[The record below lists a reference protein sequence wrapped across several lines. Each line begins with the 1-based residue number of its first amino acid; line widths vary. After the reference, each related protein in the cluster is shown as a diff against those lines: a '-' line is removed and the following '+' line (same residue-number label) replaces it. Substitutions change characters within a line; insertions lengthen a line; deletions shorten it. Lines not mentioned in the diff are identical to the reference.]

1 MMDVAFAATTMDT
14 YEDMFKEITRK
25 LYGEEADVETGGNGN
40 GSGGG
45 GGGGGV
51 GAGGGE
57 SVGVGAV
64 LRSIVADY
72 EEQEAHHGH
81 GHGSAL
87 AAFGLA
93 ALMHQQQQQHHSHHH
108 HQQHQA
114 LQGPADRW
122 LPSDEPPPA
131 WAGGSRV
138 ATYNPA
144 QKLFRCAD
152 CGCVGFLARVAEHW
166 LGSHANL
173 RVFHCPQCPYSSA
186 WARCVRTHLTRQH
199 AVAPAD
205 ADAAL
210 FANNPVLEEVSKFL
224 HRLKARAEAA
234 AAAAVAGLVRPP
246 PPPPLLVPQACPPPP
261 PSGHPPPPP
270 PPSHHPPAPSLPPP
284 PPPPPAPSASQQQ
297 QQQDSGGVKRYCC
310 GYCPYSTDRRDLFTR
325 HENIHREEKPFQ
337 CYVCQKQFNR
347 ADHVK
352 KHFLRMHRDYP
363 YDLNRV
369 RRQPDK
375 SPPAP
380 SPGPAAPAVPT
391 PGATPGLPHHYFA
404 ADRPGARPLSV
415 PPPTAAHPPLHAL
428 DVPAGFPPPVLR
440 PPTYPPPPPDCGGKR
455 AGCTAK
461 SHASKNKKKADKRY
475 SCCYCSWSGVDNW
488 CLKRHLNT
496 HLKPFVCALCDYKA
510 ARAERLATHVLK
522 VHNKRACGKCSFL
535 ADDQAQ
541 LAIHRQEHH
550 HPWEH
555 GNGFTSDTLSP
566 SHPHSIASASGHQGA
581 APSNHFGLLKREQQ
595 YELGLPLHAFG
606 APRAAPKQQHFGA
619 ARLFHYM
626 EASDTSDQDDEQ
638 EPVSCSAQRP
648 PPPVGCRQCG
658 CEFADVNSLQTHQ
671 LVHHTAK
678 SGAPEAA
685 TDTATA
691 KKPCTKPLPYRC
703 SVCECSLASQAL
715 MLEHMRIHNGRL
727 LACKERGCAFVT
739 PLGESALRDHSKM
752 HSPSVG
758 NTPLCCP
765 HCQHPL
771 DSVESLQRHRPLHHL
786 PETPCDLCDSVSQK
800 FRHCPPLSATACCG
814 SGCVDMKT
822 GTSLECSFPK
832 TDQATAGTKRSR
844 KQRQPRRV
852 VARGEDASEIRV
864 LKHSASPKPRSAKWR
879 TLGASRTL
887 CQLREKYMSGLLSRK
902 RIRCSW
908 CPQQAPLF
916 PYHTPATL
924 ALHNSWRHSIRKFE
938 CEHCS
943 ETFRHRYQVI
953 IHSSREHAA
962 VSSTSRG
969 NGPEGKPVDDV
980 SQQSGPESGC
990 QGGKERMTVNTP
1002 ACPLAEPTFP
1012 SMNVPDS
1019 LSENVPMTTKELCNG
1034 DNLRSVQSYTKNS
1047 ILNIP
1052 LPPPIMAT
1060 SSSVL

>member
-1 MMDVAFAATTMDT
+1 
-14 YEDMFKEITRK
+14 
-25 LYGEEADVETGGNGN
+25 
-40 GSGGG
+40 
-45 GGGGGV
+45 
-51 GAGGGE
+51 
-57 SVGVGAV
+57 
-64 LRSIVADY
+64 
-72 EEQEAHHGH
+72 
-81 GHGSAL
+81 
-87 AAFGLA
+87 
-93 ALMHQQQQQHHSHHH
+93 MHQQHQQQHHSHH

-234 AAAAVAGLVRPP
+234 AAAAVAG
-246 PPPPLLVPQACPPPP
+246 
-261 PSGHPPPPP
+261 GHPPPPP

-284 PPPPPAPSASQQQ
+284 PPPPPPPSASHQQ

-380 SPGPAAPAVPT
+380 SPGA
-391 PGATPGLPHHYFA
+391 
-404 ADRPGARPLSV
+404 
-415 PPPTAAHPPLHAL
+415 
-428 DVPAGFPPPVLR
+428 
-440 PPTYPPPPPDCGGKR
+440 R
-455 AGCTAK
+455 AGCAAK

-550 HPWEH
+550 Q
-555 GNGFTSDTLSP
+555 
-566 SHPHSIASASGHQGA
+566 HQGA

-595 YELGLPLHAFG
+595 YELGLPLHAFS
-606 APRAAPKQQHFGA
+606 APRSAPKQQHFGA

-626 EASDTSDQDDEQ
+626 EASDTSDQDEEE

-685 TDTATA
+685 TATATA

-786 PETPCDLCDSVSQK
+786 PETLCDLCDSVCQK

-814 SGCVDMKT
+814 SGCVDLKT
-822 GTSLECSFPK
+822 GTSLDCSFPK

-879 TLGASRTL
+879 SLGASRTL

-924 ALHNSWRHSIRKFE
+924 ALHNTWRHSIRKFE

-969 NGPEGKPVDDV
+969 DGSEGKPVEDV

-1002 ACPLAEPTFP
+1002 SCPLAEPTFP

-1034 DNLRSVQSYTKNS
+1034 DSLRSVQSYTKNS